1 MSDQA
6 ILRITREIKQIQQSA
21 DVFLDTGMNIPL
33 MDSLLIPM
41 LAIAVSYEDSD
52 IRNVRA
58 VILGP
63 PETPYQFG
71 FFEFHIKFPKDYPAS
86 PPTVRAATT
95 NGGTTRFNPNIYAGG
110 KVCLSILGTWTG
122 ESGEQWSSAQG
133 LESVLLSIQSLMSS
147 NPYENEPGYEHAK
160 SDSDRENMVAYTEK
174 IRHETL
180 RLAVIEPLE
189 TSLDILPDGSTKSP
203 GVKISEED
211 SESWSDDEIIG
222 YENPFTDLRKRRFLW
237 YYESYMRLIDREERY
252 GPTSRNRKF
261 QKMPFESAGNTM
273 EGHFDYIAL
282 RQRLIRIKE
291 RIMEE
296 TEGWHAQGLQAQK
309 EELGIAVNLQRQY
322 EQIVEDL
329 KHQKN
334 YTIDLNIVDGN
345 PFVWIVTYFGRPTT
359 PLDGGIFK
367 MKIHLSPRFPEEQ
380 PRVFMETSIFH
391 IRVSKEKVLCYLPKR
406 TEEMRYH
413 IEAIIASL
421 EEESPPYDPRAT
433 INPDASKLFWG
444 SPEERKQYRRTLRRD
459 VEKSIEDTFE

>member
-1 MSDQA
+1 MLTKMLLPQ
-6 ILRITREIKQIQQSA
+6 EIKQIQQSA
-21 DVFLDTGMNIPL
+21 DV
-33 MDSLLIPM
+33 S
-41 LAIAVSYEDSD
+41 IAVSYEDSD

-63 PETPYQFG
+63 PETPYHFTLSFQKVRKTFSVG
-71 FFEFHIKFPKDYPAS
+71 SSLGAHIRPPRLPCE

-110 KVCLSILGTWTG
+110 KVCFTWTG

-459 VEKSIEDTFE
+459 VEKSIE